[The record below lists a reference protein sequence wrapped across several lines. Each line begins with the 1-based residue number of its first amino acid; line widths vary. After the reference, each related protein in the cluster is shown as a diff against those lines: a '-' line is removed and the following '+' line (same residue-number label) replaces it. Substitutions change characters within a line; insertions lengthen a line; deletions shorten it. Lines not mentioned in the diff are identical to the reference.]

1 MLEVEQL
8 AISFDRY
15 TAFLARGRLQ
25 PVRSLD
31 LSLAA
36 GEIMAVVGESGAGKS
51 LLAHAV
57 LGLLPENAKVSGS
70 MRFCGE
76 ALTPSRIAQLR
87 GKEIALIPQAVSYLN
102 PLWRVGGQVDR
113 AARLGGQH
121 RNAAA
126 AGTNA
131 AFERYGLEQGVRDLF
146 PFQLSGGMAKRVL
159 TAAATV
165 GKAKLILAD
174 EPTAGLDTANSR
186 KMLSFLRLLADAG
199 RSVLLITHD
208 LDTAL
213 QVTDKVAVF
222 HNGMTIEI
230 APSRVFSKTNGAR
243 HPYTRLLFN
252 ALPQNDFTASI
263 NGNGGFI
270 QNDGHWRGCGFYH
283 QCPSAGQICMDRT
296 PPKQKTAGGWVRC
309 HYLQDEVSCE
319 EALGFAQ
326 DKKTTAEE
334 QTRETNRSGGASEHR
349 VSPGGQG
356 VGATSKGQPGD
367 YHA

>member
-57 LGLLPENAKVSGS
+57 LGLLPENASVSGS
-70 MRFCGE
+70 IRFCGE
-76 ALTPSRIAQLR
+76 ELSPHKIAQLR

-102 PLWRVGGQVDR
+102 PLWRVGGQVNR
-113 AARLGGQH
+113 AARLGGQ
-121 RNAAA
+121 RREAADA
-126 AGTNA
+126 STKA
-131 AFERYGLEQGVRDLF
+131 AFERYGLEHGVQDLF

-165 GKAKLILAD
+165 GKARLILAD
-174 EPTAGLDTANSR
+174 EPTAGLDRDNSR
-186 KMLSFLRLLADAG
+186 KMLSFLRQMADAG

-230 APSRVFSKTNGAR
+230 APRKVFGNINGAR
-243 HPYTRLLFN
+243 HPYTRQLFN
-252 ALPQNDFTASI
+252 ALPQNEFMASI
-263 NGNGGFI
+263 NGNGVGME
-270 QNDGHWRGCGFYH
+270 NDSHWRGCGFYH
-283 QCPSAGQICMDRT
+283 QCPSAGQVCMDRT
-296 PPKQKTAGGWVRC
+296 PPKKNTAGGWVRC
-309 HYLQDEVSCE
+309 HNLQDEVSGKG
-319 EALGFAQ
+319 ALGSAQ
-326 DKKTTAEE
+326 VKINTAEA
-334 QTRETNRSGGASEHR
+334 QTLETDKSGA
-349 VSPGGQG
+349 QG
-356 VGATSKGQPGD
+356 MPAKPKPQPGD
-367 YHA
+367 CHA

>member
-15 TAFLARGRLQ
+15 TAFLTRGKLQ

-31 LSLAA
+31 LSLGA

-57 LGLLPENAKVSGS
+57 LGLLPENASVSGS

-76 ALTPSRIAQLR
+76 ALTPRKIARLR

-102 PLWRVGGQVDR
+102 PLWRVGGQVNR
-113 AARLGGQH
+113 AALLGGQH
-121 RNAAA
+121 REAADA
-126 AGTNA
+126 STKA

-174 EPTAGLDTANSR
+174 EPTAGLDRDNST
-186 KMLSFLRLLADAG
+186 KMLSFLRHLADAG

-208 LDTAL
+208 LEAAL

-222 HNGMTIEI
+222 QNGMTIEI
-230 APSRVFSKTNGAR
+230 APIKVFGEMNGAR
-243 HPYTRLLFN
+243 HPYTRQLFN
-252 ALPQNDFTASI
+252 ALPQNEFMTSI
-263 NGNGGFI
+263 NGNGGYGR
-270 QNDGHWRGCGFYH
+270 NDGRLRGCGFYH
-283 QCPSAGQICMDRT
+283 QCPCAGQACMDRT
-296 PPKQKTAGGWVRC
+296 PPKQKTSGGWVRC
-309 HYLQDEVSCE
+309 HYLQDAASQEGS
-319 EALGFAQ
+319 LGSAQ
-326 DKKTTAEE
+326 IKINTAEV
-334 QTRETNRSGGASEHR
+334 QTPETNRSGSTAKHR
-349 VSPGGQG
+349 VPPDSQG
-356 VGATSKGQPGD
+356 MRTKPKPKSRD
-367 YHA
+367 CHA